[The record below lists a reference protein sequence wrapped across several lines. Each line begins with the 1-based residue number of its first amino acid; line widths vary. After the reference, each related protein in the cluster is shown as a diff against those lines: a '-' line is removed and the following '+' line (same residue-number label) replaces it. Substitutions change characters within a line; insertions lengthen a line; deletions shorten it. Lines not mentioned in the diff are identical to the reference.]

1 MWSPMNYQ
9 SGDYDDDDNDENIHL
24 NEDDLPFFICTSKS
38 FCLKQ
43 THFCRGSA
51 NFN

>member
-1 MWSPMNYQ
+1 MNYQ